1 MDDDIFVRYI
11 DMDVMIKE
19 QVFANTDDSY
29 TILINSRLNR
39 EQQLHSY
46 LHAINHIING
56 DFDTDN
62 DVDLIE
68 SRAHIRSDPAV

>member
-1 MDDDIFVRYI
+1 MLILDNDVFVRYL

-19 QVFANTDDSY
+19 QVFANADGSY

-46 LHAINHIING
+46 LHAISHIING
-56 DFDTDN
+56 DLNTNN

-68 SRAHIRSDPAV
+68 TRAHNC